1 MLHSSKKELKHK
13 LRKRR
18 RRDEEM
24 QQEESRKLNH
34 QLTGFVEIK
43 LAEGIK
49 GDGVEMGSEHEG
61 RGGPQTDN
69 KHCIPK
75 GKNWKMR
82 MWQQFW
88 YLVLTLH
95 LFTLISQLQQHT
107 SFTYTKH
114 TLQVNTFKF
123 VSAQTH
129 YHTGAHGAPLL
140 CRLSLSDMQDYS
152 DLLWLSSRQLSSSRF
167 L

>member
-49 GDGVEMGSEHEG
+49 GDGVEMGSE
-61 RGGPQTDN
+61 RGGGDHKQTIN
-69 KHCIPK
+69 TVSPK
-75 GKNWKMR
+75 GK
-82 MWQQFW
+82 
-88 YLVLTLH
+88 
-95 LFTLISQLQQHT
+95 
-107 SFTYTKH
+107 
-114 TLQVNTFKF
+114 
-123 VSAQTH
+123 
-129 YHTGAHGAPLL
+129 TGK
-140 CRLSLSDMQDYS
+140 
-152 DLLWLSSRQLSSSRF
+152 
-167 L
+167 